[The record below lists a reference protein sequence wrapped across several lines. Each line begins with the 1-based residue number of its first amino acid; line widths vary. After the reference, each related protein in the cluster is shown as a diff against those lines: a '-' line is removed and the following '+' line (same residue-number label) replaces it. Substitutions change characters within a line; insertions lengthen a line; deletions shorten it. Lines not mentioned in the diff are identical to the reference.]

1 MVTVLCY
8 SVMDVGK
15 DLYGPLDVIDVAK
28 GLSSGSYN
36 INRELNPWTKLEGQ
50 NDAVS
55 KKTWQCFNQNVI
67 ETLGD
72 LSYLTHKLNN
82 EDKKR
87 LIDDVNWECF
97 TSPNFDLQN
106 FKDKDKFFDLSAL
119 HESDTFSV
127 VDIMFY
133 NGETIYNGESMLSKG
148 VHREHQHDDD
158 ERRSIS
164 ESEGDTRR
172 VILYTPKFVGR
183 ETKLK
188 ALRSIF
194 GKMNATGGKR
204 NRLWSTHTC
213 VFGTKKGKYVEEYK
227 NYTHKTACKVRV
239 HISTEDEWPFVII
252 DGIHNHYNR

>member
-1 MVTVLCY
+1 M
-8 SVMDVGK
+8 K
-15 DLYGPLDVIDVAK
+15 
-28 GLSSGSYN
+28 
-36 INRELNPWTKLEGQ
+36 TK
-50 NDAVS
+50 
-55 KKTWQCFNQNVI
+55 KK
-67 ETLGD
+67 
-72 LSYLTHKLNN
+72 
-82 EDKKR
+82 
-87 LIDDVNWECF
+87 LIDVNWECF

-133 NGETIYNGESMLSKG
+133 NGETIYNSESMLSKG

-172 VILYTPKFVGR
+172 VILYTTKFVGR

-227 NYTHKTACKVRV
+227 NCTHKTACKVRV

>member
-1 MVTVLCY
+1 
-8 SVMDVGK
+8 
-15 DLYGPLDVIDVAK
+15 
-28 GLSSGSYN
+28 
-36 INRELNPWTKLEGQ
+36 
-50 NDAVS
+50 
-55 KKTWQCFNQNVI
+55 
-67 ETLGD
+67 
-72 LSYLTHKLNN
+72 
-82 EDKKR
+82 

-172 VILYTPKFVGR
+172 VILYTPKFVCK

-188 ALRSIF
+188 ALRNIF
-194 GKMNATGGKR
+194 GKMNATRGKR

-213 VFGTKKGKYVEEYK
+213 VFGTKKGKNVEEYK
-227 NYTHKTACKVRV
+227 NCTHRTACKVRV

-252 DGIHNHYNR
+252 DGIHNHGVGGAYSLVSAKKDIPKPLLDFIESYTSSPLDIKGSDIHQLTIEYAHDNDFNEDVVPDVQQLKKLFMKECQ